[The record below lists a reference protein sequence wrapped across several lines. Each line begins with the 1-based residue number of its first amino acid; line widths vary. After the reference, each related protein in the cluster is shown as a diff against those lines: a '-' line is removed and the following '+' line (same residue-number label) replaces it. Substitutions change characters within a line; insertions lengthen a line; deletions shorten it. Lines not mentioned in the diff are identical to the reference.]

1 MDQQA
6 LDKLQNI
13 RANKK
18 TFAQLSIGDTFDF
31 IDMSRPMFNSFYRRC
46 VKTSTRKYET
56 IDAPVMQCRVGSVS
70 ARVYHVADANGL
82 SPEHGR
88 LTRAELFAA
97 IQRLNWLYG
106 RGDLIE
112 REMRVFAG
120 RIECTSRLQYGT
132 SRFTARFNGRTV
144 YARGRQTTVK

>member
-13 RANKK
+13 RADKK

-70 ARVYHVADANGL
+70 ARVYHVAD
-82 SPEHGR
+82 GR
-88 LTRAELFAA
+88 DLAVAKQSLMHAA
-97 IQRLNWLYG
+97 DHLMSQYNPIETIGHSHYCYS
-106 RGDLIE
+106 GDLKAVDLLRKFGE
-112 REMRVFAG
+112 
-120 RIECTSRLQYGT
+120 
-132 SRFTARFNGRTV
+132 
-144 YARGRQTTVK
+144 